1 MAATPLEGEELESQL
16 RRNQRERNRLHTLNS
31 AYHDLKKKI
40 LHMVPKPTRRVS
52 KVKILQYA
60 IQRIRELQ
68 SMLPAE
74 TDEDRM
80 RKKEKIK
87 RRRKRIFEQKFLPL
101 IKEREKEEGQR
112 KEPNLN
118 NLNHCQSV
126 IEIFENPF
134 PLKETEKEDDLEIIM
149 ADVEPKNQRKMSNE
163 EDMEVAKIME
173 YLPNFTL
180 CPSSDPSTNY
190 QNDPYFQPTP
200 PEEMSLMESDESDEK
215 LYNSSSYSHD
225 NLLFSY

>member
-1 MAATPLEGEELESQL
+1 MTLSAEEIANQKRVLKNQREKQHYQNINKELEKLGKIQSFFCQMAATPLEGEELESQL

-31 AYHDLKKKI
+31 AYHELKKKI

-68 SMLPAE
+68 GMLPAE
-74 TDEDRM
+74 TEEDRM

-87 RRRKRIFEQKFLPL
+87 RRRKRIFERKFLPL
-101 IKEREKEEGQR
+101 IKEREEKDGQR
-112 KEPNLN
+112 KE
-118 NLNHCQSV
+118 H
-126 IEIFENPF
+126 
-134 PLKETEKEDDLEIIM
+134 
-149 ADVEPKNQRKMSNE
+149 
-163 EDMEVAKIME
+163 
-173 YLPNFTL
+173 LPNFTL

-215 LYNSSSYSHD
+215 LYNSSSFSHD